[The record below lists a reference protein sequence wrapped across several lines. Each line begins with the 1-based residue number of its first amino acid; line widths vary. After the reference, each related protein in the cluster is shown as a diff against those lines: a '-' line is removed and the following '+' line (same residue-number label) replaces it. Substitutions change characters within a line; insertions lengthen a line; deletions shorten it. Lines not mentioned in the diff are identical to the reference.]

1 MGGDLNCFFRY
12 IPEYVGGT
20 GCYSQGHMD
29 TRHPQQDNC
38 DIARLLIDHSRAWVL
53 WHSPEEVIR
62 YSSPSS
68 MSITGYPHHRFE
80 QDCGLLSR
88 IIHADDRERFREHQH
103 QMISTRSGG
112 EITFRICR
120 HDGDVRWIRHQCEPV
135 FDGTGRF
142 LGNRSDNTDIT
153 DQRFYQAMLQ
163 SQYELGQ
170 ALVSA
175 RSLNETLEICLS
187 AAISIS
193 NLDSG
198 GIYLLDPVT
207 RGLTLVTHKGL
218 PEDFL
223 HRATH
228 YPAGDP
234 HIAFIMSGKP
244 AYSAVVTPGIPSQ
257 LRDPMVHLKTL
268 AVVPFTY
275 EGDVIG
281 CLNVASHSL
290 EVIPA
295 DARTA
300 LETIASQI
308 GGAIARARLT
318 DTIRQERTNLHAL
331 FSTIKDFLFILDEN
345 GTIVF
350 SNPVV
355 AERLGYADR
364 ELNGVHVTMVHPPA
378 LRQQAGE
385 IVADMLAGKRDA
397 CPLELLAR
405 DGSTIPVETRVI
417 RGAWNGRP
425 AIFGISRDITER
437 ERKDL
442 EVQRLL
448 KEKNLLLHEVH
459 HRIKNNMTL
468 ITSLLS
474 LQASSM
480 TDEQAIGALKDA
492 ESRVRAMVDIYDK
505 LYRDTDYR
513 AIGLRS
519 YFTSLLNDLSRHYT
533 TSARIRID
541 HDVDDGLLDTRVVFP
556 LGIIVT
562 ELVTN
567 ALKYAF
573 PGGRQGVIQVHLKV
587 EGAVL
592 RLRVADDG
600 VGMTGDERES
610 HAHGFGMQLVGLLAQ
625 QISADTTLVATN
637 GTVFTLTASLPDTAM
652 TDS

>member
-1 MGGDLNCFFRY
+1 
-12 IPEYVGGT
+12 
-20 GCYSQGHMD
+20 MD
-29 TRHPQQDNC
+29 TSPPQQDIS

-53 WHSPEEVIR
+53 WLSPEDVIR
-62 YSSPSS
+62 YASPSARA
-68 MSITGYPHHRFE
+68 ITGYAHEDFE
-80 QDCGLLSR
+80 KDCDLLTR
-88 IIHADDRERFREHQH
+88 IIHADDRSRFLDHQR
-103 QMISTRSGG
+103 QIALSLAPG
-112 EITFRICR
+112 EITFRIR
-120 HDGDVRWIRHQCEPV
+120 HFDGSIRWIRHQSEPV
-135 FDGTGRF
+135 FDGDGHF
-142 LGNRSDNTDIT
+142 LGTRSDNTDIT
-153 DQRFYQAMLQ
+153 DQRFYQMMLQ
-163 SQYELGQ
+163 SQYDLGQ

-175 RSLNETLEICLS
+175 RSLSETLEICLN
-187 AAISIS
+187 AAIAIS
-193 NLDSG
+193 GLDSG

-207 RGLTLVTHKGL
+207 RSLNLVTHRGL

-244 AYSAVVTPGIPSQ
+244 AYSALVSPGIPDQ
-257 LRDPMVHLKTL
+257 LRDPMVLLRTL

-281 CLNVASHSL
+281 CMNVASHSL
-290 EVIPA
+290 EVIP
-295 DARTA
+295 DEARRA

-308 GGAIARARLT
+308 GGAIARARLS

-331 FSTIKDFLFILDEN
+331 FSTIKDFLFILDEDGN
-345 GTIVF
+345 IVF

-355 AERLGYADR
+355 SERLGYNEF
-364 ELNGVHVTMVHPPA
+364 ELYGIHVTMVHPPA
-378 LRQQAGE
+378 SRQQAGE
-385 IVADMLAGKRDA
+385 IVAAMLAGTRDS

-405 DGSTIPVETRVI
+405 DGRTIPVETRVI

-425 AIFGISRDITER
+425 AIFGISRDITDR
-437 ERKDL
+437 ERKDQ
-442 EVQRLL
+442 EVQHLL

-480 TDEQAIGALKDA
+480 TDERAIGALKDA

-513 AIGLRS
+513 AIGLQS

-533 TSARIRID
+533 TSARIRMD
-541 HDVDDGLLDTRVVFP
+541 HDVDDALLDTRIVFP
-556 LGIIVT
+556 LGIIIT

-573 PGGRQGVIQVHLKV
+573 PGDRQGVIEVQLKV
-587 EGAVL
+587 DGGTL

-600 VGMTGDERES
+600 IGMES
-610 HAHGFGMQLVGLLAQ
+610 ELLDHHAHGFGMQLVGLLAQ
-625 QISADTTLVATN
+625 QISAETAVVAHN
-637 GTVFTLTASLPDTAM
+637 GTVFTLTAPMPESAIVA
-652 TDS
+652 S

>member
-1 MGGDLNCFFRY
+1 
-12 IPEYVGGT
+12 
-20 GCYSQGHMD
+20 MD
-29 TRHPQQDNC
+29 TRDAQQDNG

-53 WHSPEEVIR
+53 WLSPDDAIR

-68 MSITGYPHHRFE
+68 KAITGYPHEEFE
-80 QDCGLLSR
+80 KDHDLLTR
-88 IIHADDRERFREHQH
+88 IIHEDDRERFRDHQTH
-103 QMISTRSGG
+103 ISSTRSPG
-112 EITFRICR
+112 EVTFRIR
-120 HDGDVRWIRHQCEPV
+120 RQDGTIRWIRHQCEPV
-135 FDGTGRF
+135 FAGDGRY
-142 LGNRSDNTDIT
+142 LGARSDNTDIT

-175 RSLNETLEICLS
+175 RSLNETLEICLT
-187 AAISIS
+187 AAIALSG
-193 NLDSG
+193 LDSG
-198 GIYLLDPVT
+198 GIYLLDPIT
-207 RGLTLVTHKGL
+207 RDLTLVTHKGL

-223 HRATH
+223 QRAAH

-244 AYSAVVTPGIPSQ
+244 AYSALVSPGIPNQ
-257 LRDPMVHLKTL
+257 LRDPIMQLKTL
-268 AVVPFTY
+268 AVVPFTF
-275 EGDVIG
+275 EGEVIG

-290 EVIPA
+290 EVIPD

-300 LETIASQI
+300 LETVAAQI

-345 GTIVF
+345 GNIVF

-355 AERLGYADR
+355 SDRLGYNEH
-364 ELNGVHVTMVHPPA
+364 ELSGVHVTMVHPPA

-385 IVADMLAGKRDA
+385 IVADMLAGRRDA

-437 ERKDL
+437 ERKDM

-448 KEKNLLLHEVH
+448 KEKSLLLHEVH

-480 TDEQAIGALKDA
+480 TDERAVSALKDA

-573 PGGRQGVIQVHLKV
+573 PGTRQGVIEVRVHV
-587 EGAVL
+587 DAGVL
-592 RLRVADDG
+592 QLRVADNG
-600 VGMTGDERES
+600 IGMNREEMDS

-625 QISADTTLVATN
+625 QISADTTLIVN
-637 GTVFTLTASLPDTAM
+637 GGTIFTLTAPMPESVIAPT
-652 TDS
+652 

>member
-1 MGGDLNCFFRY
+1 
-12 IPEYVGGT
+12 
-20 GCYSQGHMD
+20 MD
-29 TRHPQQDNC
+29 THHPQQDIG

-53 WHSPEEVIR
+53 WLSPEDIIR

-68 MSITGYPHHRFE
+68 RAITGYAHEDFE
-80 QDCGLLSR
+80 KDRDLLTR
-88 IIHADDRERFREHQH
+88 IIHEDDRARFQDHQR
-103 QMISTRSGG
+103 QIASSRTPG
-112 EITFRICR
+112 EITFRIR
-120 HDGDVRWIRHQCEPV
+120 RSDGSIRWVRHQSEPV
-135 FDGTGRF
+135 FDGDGHF
-142 LGNRSDNTDIT
+142 LGTRSDNTDIT
-153 DQRFYQAMLQ
+153 DQRFYQIMLQ
-163 SQYELGQ
+163 SQYDLGQ

-175 RSLNETLEICLS
+175 RSLSETLEICLN
-187 AAISIS
+187 AAITIS
-193 NLDSG
+193 GLDSG

-207 RGLTLVTHKGL
+207 RSLNLVTHRGL

-244 AYSAVVTPGIPSQ
+244 AYSALVSPGIPDQ
-257 LRDPMVHLKTL
+257 LRDPMILLRTL

-290 EVIPA
+290 EVIP
-295 DARTA
+295 DEARRA

-308 GGAIARARLT
+308 GGAIARARLS

-345 GTIVF
+345 GNIVF

-355 AERLGYADR
+355 SERLGYNEF
-364 ELNGVHVTMVHPPA
+364 ELYGVHVTMVHPPA
-378 LRQQAGE
+378 MRQQAGE
-385 IVADMLAGKRDA
+385 IVAAMLAGTRDS

-405 DGSTIPVETRVI
+405 DGRTIPVETRVI

-425 AIFGISRDITER
+425 AIFGISRDITDR
-437 ERKDL
+437 ERKDQ
-442 EVQRLL
+442 EVRHLL

-474 LQASSM
+474 LQAASM
-480 TDEQAIGALKDA
+480 TDERAIGALKDA

-513 AIGLRS
+513 TIGLQS

-533 TSARIRID
+533 TSARIRME
-541 HDVDDGLLDTRVVFP
+541 HDVDDALLDTRIVFP

-573 PGGRQGVIQVHLKV
+573 PGDRQGVIEVQLKV
-587 EGAVL
+587 DGGSL

-600 VGMTGDERES
+600 IGMES
-610 HAHGFGMQLVGLLAQ
+610 ELLDHHAHGFGMQLVGLLAQ
-625 QISADTTLVATN
+625 QISAETTVVAHS
-637 GTVFTLTASLPDTAM
+637 GTVFTLTAPMPESAIM
-652 TDS
+652 AS